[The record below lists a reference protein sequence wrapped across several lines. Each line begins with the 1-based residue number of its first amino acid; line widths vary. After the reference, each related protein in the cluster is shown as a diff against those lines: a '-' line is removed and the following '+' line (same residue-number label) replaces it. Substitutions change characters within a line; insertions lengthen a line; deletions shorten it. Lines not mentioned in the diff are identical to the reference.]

1 MHLVSTKRLISCFS
15 LCQCHTLVLMPRSH
29 LPLPYTHS
37 SFLLSS
43 TGPYIVADSAL
54 TLHIAHS
61 TLPTHRLFSVFDA
74 LAGHHGVQKV
84 ETAGDCYI
92 VAAGILTLDGE
103 GYSEV
108 CMVWGERVVILTPN
122 GAIYRDVVEGSF
134 EYNDYTRM

>member
-1 MHLVSTKRLISCFS
+1 MNDL
-15 LCQCHTLVLMPRSH
+15 
-29 LPLPYTHS
+29 
-37 SFLLSS
+37 
-43 TGPYIVADSAL
+43 
-54 TLHIAHS
+54 
-61 TLPTHRLFSVFDA
+61 RLFSLFDE
-74 LAGHHGVQKV
+74 LADRLGVQKV